1 MSRTLAE
8 TIALVVQ
15 HVEDLGSL
23 ATELRSDSRHVTLQ
37 DLYSLENKIMSAI
50 SDFAAAQTAFNDR
63 EDAAVAGLTADVA
76 SLNAQILALQNS
88 PGAIT
93 PADQALLDGLQARGQ
108 TIATKLEALDALT
121 PPVVPVVPPG
131 V

>member
-1 MSRTLAE
+1 MAYDIEDTVSAITEQLNLINTLA
-8 TIALVVQ
+8 Q
-15 HVEDLGSL
+15 G
-23 ATELRSDSRHVTLQ
+23 LRSPPRQPTLT
-37 DLYSLENKIMSAI
+37 DLFYLSKKIMSAI
-50 SDFAAAQTAFNDR
+50 SDFAAAQTVYNDR
-63 EDAAVAGLTADVA
+63 EDAAIAGLTADVA

-121 PPVVPVVPPG
+121 PPVVPPVSV
-131 V
+131 